1 MNPEMSNKGRVDK
14 GGPTEREGERMNGRC
29 MVFLA
34 FLYKV
39 ISVK

>member
-29 MVFLA
+29 MLCFL
-34 FLYKV
+34 LVCMK
-39 ISVK
+39 